1 MNGANDTLE
10 FSYERR
16 DLFSVELFSIAFSL
30 SMDGIASVCV
40 ALEENNF
47 LMKLFL
53 GNKKQNALNFL
64 AGRNIIL
71 INQTVLLVLSAYYG
85 NRNI

>member
-1 MNGANDTLE
+1 MGANDSLE